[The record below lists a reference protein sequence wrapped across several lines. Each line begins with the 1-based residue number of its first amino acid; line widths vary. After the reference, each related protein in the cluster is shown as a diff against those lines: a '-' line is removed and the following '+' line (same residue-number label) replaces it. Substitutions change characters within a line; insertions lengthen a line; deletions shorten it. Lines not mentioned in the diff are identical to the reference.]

1 MTNLIVLSY
10 VLVTNP
16 VQQAIIGQT
25 NGQAIVVNQEY
36 VEAVTEVGFKSKK
49 GFVPVGESR
58 KVQSV
63 KTWTNLA
70 RVAIPP
76 SVPAPAM
83 PSTNAM
89 PRGQLMRLQRE
100 RERTNTVS
108 KPATNAPT
116 RAQLL
121 RQQREFARTN
131 TAKAKP

>member
-25 NGQAIVVNQEY
+25 NGQAIVVNMEHI
-36 VEAVTEVGFKSKK
+36 EAVTEVGFKSKK
-49 GFVPVGESR
+49 GFVSVGESR

-76 SVPAPAM
+76 SVPAPAT
-83 PSTNAM
+83 PSTNTM
-89 PRGQLMRLQRE
+89 SRGQLMRLQRE

-121 RQQREFARTN
+121 PQQPKHRRQY
-131 TAKAKP
+131 